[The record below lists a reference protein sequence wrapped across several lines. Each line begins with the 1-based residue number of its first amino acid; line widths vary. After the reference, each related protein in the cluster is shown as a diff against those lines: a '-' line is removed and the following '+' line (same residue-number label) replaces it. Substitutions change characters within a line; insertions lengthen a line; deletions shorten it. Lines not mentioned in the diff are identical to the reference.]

1 MKRVLAEKNN
11 TGVCDLVKIFIDPG
25 HGGNDP
31 GAIGNGLNEKDV
43 VLDLS
48 LRLTQKLKEF
58 KNVEIKLSRDN
69 DKFLTLTKR
78 TDIANDWHADCFVS
92 LHCNS
97 AANTSAKGFE
107 TFIYSGNVPR
117 ETIAFQNVLHEQILK
132 QIGGKVTN
140 RGKKRADFHVLRES
154 NMNAILGENL
164 FVSNSADAPLL
175 KNDTFLDSLAQ
186 GYANGLQVFYG
197 LERTIRPPT
206 ENDSDEAFFQV
217 IAGTYGKYQNALEQ
231 AEKLRKDGYAVYIK
245 KA

>member
-1 MKRVLAEKNN
+1 M
-11 TGVCDLVKIFIDPG
+11 VKIFIDPG

-48 LRLTQKLKEF
+48 RRLAQKLEEF
-58 KNVEIKLSRDN
+58 KNVEIKLSRN
-69 DKFLTLTKR
+69 SDKFLTLNKR

-97 AANTSAKGFE
+97 ATNITAKGFE
-107 TFIYSGNVPR
+107 TFIYNGNVGSD
-117 ETIAFQNVLHEQILK
+117 TIAFQNVIHEQILK

-140 RGKKRADFHVLRES
+140 RGKKRANFHVLRES

-164 FVSNSADAPLL
+164 FVSNSADTALL
-175 KNDTFLDSLAQ
+175 KNDSFLDSLAQ

-197 LERTIRPPT
+197 LERIIRPPT
-206 ENDSDEAFFQV
+206 ETDSAETLYQV
-217 IAGTYGKYQNALEQ
+217 IVGTYGKYQNALEQ